1 MPTIAEAVGRP
12 ALEMIDMP
20 LLLTAEAMKA
30 IFPNA
35 LPGVIDAFISAD
47 GQRRLAGAGITENP
61 VRLATALAHVCHETS
76 GYSIRNLTENTNYTA
91 ERMAAVWPKRFAS
104 ASAVRAK
111 YGTGHGWQNRAFDDI
126 YGNRMGNRPGT
137 SDGSA
142 FIGRGGPQVTG
153 RDGYREVGK
162 RCGLPL
168 EAHPELA
175 CRPEHQPAILAAF
188 WSWKGLNPLAD
199 EDNVETTVRP
209 WNGGTNGLA
218 DRRARYA
225 RILRIVSR
233 LPSVPDLPDAPVTHP
248 KPLDPVAV
256 PPAPAPLEPADGASL
271 IEAIVKII
279 SAVIGAFKRK

>member
-1 MPTIAEAVGRP
+1 
-12 ALEMIDMP
+12 MP
-20 LLLTAEAMKA
+20 LLLTGEAMRT
-30 IFPNA
+30 IFPSA

-47 GQRRLAGAGITENP
+47 GQRRLADAGITENP
-61 VRLATALAHVCHETS
+61 ERLATALAHVCHETS
-76 GYSIRNLTENTNYTA
+76 GYSIRNLTENINYTA
-91 ERMAAVWPKRFAS
+91 KRAAEVWPLYSKAPERTFRSEAD
-104 ASAVRAK
+104 VYAK
-111 YGTGHGWQNRAFDDI
+111 TKSSPGDPAFKIKLFDLV

-168 EAHPELA
+168 EERPELA
-175 CRPEHQPAILAAF
+175 CLPEHQPAILAAF
-188 WSWKGLNPLAD
+188 WSWKGLNDLAD
-199 EDNVETTVRP
+199 KGNVETTVRP

-218 DRRARYA
+218 DRRAQYA

-233 LPSVPDLPDAPVTHP
+233 LPSVPYLPDAPVVHP
-248 KPLDPVAV
+248 RPLDPVIV
-256 PPAPAPLEPADGASL
+256 PPAPAPLEPASGAAL
-271 IEAIVKII
+271 FEALVKII